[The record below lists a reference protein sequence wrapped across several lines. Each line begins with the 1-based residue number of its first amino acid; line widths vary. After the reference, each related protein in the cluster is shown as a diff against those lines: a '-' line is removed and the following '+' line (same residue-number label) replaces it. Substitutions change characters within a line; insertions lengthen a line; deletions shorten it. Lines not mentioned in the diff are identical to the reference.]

1 MVRQAPG
8 EQTPVS
14 GWRLNLRQA
23 NWSKAVMNSVPYNT
37 RRVAAGC
44 STGSAQSSAIQSLA
58 SPADIQPKYQAI
70 NRIRQANQ
78 MSKVPGKRARRPAP
92 RSGRV
97 TQFGTFPFR
106 RSYRL
111 TAIVS
116 RRSVIH
122 SMPSSYLFLL
132 WGVRA
137 ASLKAASSELPLDA
151 VLRIFL
157 NGERPMVISEP
168 VLGCVTTTFG
178 LLVKS
183 VVTVVTVSRG

>member
-23 NWSKAVMNSVPYNT
+23 NWSKAVMDNVPYSMP
-37 RRVAAGC
+37 RVAVGC
-44 STGSAQSSAIQSLA
+44 SAGSAQSSAIHSLA
-58 SPADIQPKYQAI
+58 SPADIQPKYQVI
-70 NRIRQANQ
+70 NRIRQENQ
-78 MSKVPGKRARRPAP
+78 MSKLPGKRVSNPAP

-111 TAIVS
+111 TEIVS
-116 RRSVIH
+116 RRRVIH
-122 SMPSSYLFLL
+122 SMPPSYLFRL

-137 ASLKAASSELPLDA
+137 ASLKAASSEFPLDA
-151 VLRIFL
+151 VVRIFL
-157 NGERPMVISEP
+157 NGERPVVISEP
-168 VLGCVTTTFG
+168 VLRMAGAEQ
-178 LLVKS
+178 
-183 VVTVVTVSRG
+183 

>member
-1 MVRQAPG
+1 MARQAPG
-8 EQTPVS
+8 EQTPIS

-58 SPADIQPKYQAI
+58 SPADIQPKYQVI

-78 MSKVPGKRARRPAP
+78 MSKLPGKRARRPAP

-97 TQFGTFPFR
+97 PQLGTVPFR

-111 TAIVS
+111 TAIV
-116 RRSVIH
+116 RRRRVIH
-122 SMPSSYLFLL
+122 SMQPSYLFWL
-132 WGVRA
+132 WGACAV
-137 ASLKAASSELPLDA
+137 SLTANSQWKFAGYAKLNSLD
-151 VLRIFL
+151 V
-157 NGERPMVISEP
+157 PP
-168 VLGCVTTTFG
+168 TFCTG
-178 LLVKS
+178 
-183 VVTVVTVSRG
+183 